1 MHGRSAIWFP
11 LALLALLAAL
21 TFWIDRT
28 VQPPQ
33 PRRDGS
39 LRLDPDY
46 TVNNFAMTKSDTNG
60 NPLHALAAV
69 SMMHYPD
76 DDSTELARPRFTQ
89 FSALKPTIQIQA
101 QRGLVSSNGD
111 NVYFMDTVK
120 VVRAATASKGE
131 LTILTEYLHII
142 PDQEIAL
149 TDRPVSILQAPHTVV
164 TATGM
169 VLNKKLRT
177 VTLSQ
182 HVRVHYERPG
192 ATPATPAVA
201 PVIKTP
207 TAKKPRDAVQKSSRG
222 KSKTQK
228 TKIVA
233 GKSQGRIRRH
243 YETLTHR

>member
-33 PRRDGS
+33 PRRDGT
-39 LRLDPDY
+39 LRHDPDY
-46 TVNNFAMTKSDTNG
+46 TVKNFVMTKSDHDG
-60 NPLHALAAV
+60 NPLHALTAV
-69 SMMHYPD
+69 SMVHFPD
-76 DDSTELARPRFTQ
+76 DDSTELTRPRFTQ
-89 FSALKPTIQIQA
+89 FSELKPATQIQA

-111 NVYFMDTVK
+111 NVYFMDNVK
-120 VVRAATASKGE
+120 AVRAATANKGE

-149 TDRPVSILQAPHTVV
+149 TDRPVSILQAPHTVI
-164 TATGM
+164 TAIGM

-177 VTLSQ
+177 VKLLQ

-192 ATPATPAVA
+192 VVSGAPATTA
-201 PVIKTP
+201 PVT
-207 TAKKPRDAVQKSSRG
+207 KKPKAA
-222 KSKTQK
+222 TQK
-228 TKIVA
+228 VNPRKPQTQTTKTVA
-233 GKSQGRIRRH
+233 GKPQGRIRRH
-243 YETLTHR
+243 YETPTYR